1 MERLILKELLNWKNS
16 HYRKSLILKG
26 VCQVGKTWI
35 LKEFGKRATV
45 PLPYISQPK
54 KEGPFKSLPH
64 KKAKKT
70 PRKINSSEP

>member
-16 HYRKSLILKG
+16 PYRKPLILKG

-35 LKEFGKRATV
+35 LKEFGKRRQFLFLTY
-45 PLPYISQPK
+45 PSK

-64 KKAKKT
+64 KKAKKR
-70 PRKINSSEP
+70 PRKMNSSEP